1 MAGEMDKRDEI
12 QTNRHLIAP
21 RISKLN
27 IYAAHAALAT
37 LLPRASL
44 AVSQLPLMHDRNTDR
59 SLQANWNS
67 LQV

>member
-44 AVSQLPLMHDRNTDR
+44 AASKKAKQNPR
-59 SLQANWNS
+59 
-67 LQV
+67 

>member
-1 MAGEMDKRDEI
+1 MQDMIGRVVCPSGPEWSQNGRGNGKRDEI

-44 AVSQLPLMHDRNTDR
+44 AK
-59 SLQANWNS
+59 
-67 LQV
+67 